1 MILKLAIAYIFILI
15 GFLLITG
22 LNNKFL
28 SKKVFRNMLIL
39 LVVSF
44 SIMAYYTEAN
54 SWEGD
59 DLGRYF
65 LSMDSYREVGLQYVL
80 ENGLW
85 KETPLASIEMYL
97 FSLTGNNHLLPA
109 FNAIIIWG
117 VYFYI
122 IYREIPEAGL
132 VSLKKA
138 LFCLIGLVSTV
149 NLYESIS
156 NIRYPLAAA
165 ILVLAIYLDTQK
177 DLHIRTIPLYIAS
190 CLFHVAMIPIVII
203 RLVLIVPL
211 IRKNIWIVFFIIA
224 LFFGTMSTFLQSSN
238 NLFLQYLGG
247 KVELY
252 EGQVVYGNLYYL
264 GMLTRFVGVIL
275 ISVWGTKTSFLKKR
289 HGQNF
294 LEAIIKGISFL
305 GVGFL
310 FFSNTFSFRM
320 TSVIYSISITKF
332 SNKHNQVAFDIGV
345 FLLAFGIMIGFYYNF
360 KNYYLNWPFLE

>member
-1 MILKLAIAYIFILI
+1 MILKLAIAYIFTLA
-15 GFLLITG
+15 GFLLLTG

-39 LVVSF
+39 LVASF
-44 SIMAYYTEAN
+44 SIMAYYTGAN

-65 LSMDSYREVGLQYVL
+65 LSMDSYRDAGLQYVL
-80 ENGLW
+80 EKGLW

-97 FSLTGNNHLLPA
+97 FSLTGDNHLLPA

-117 VYFYI
+117 VYSYI
-122 IYREIPEAGL
+122 IYREIPEDGF

-165 ILVLAIYLDTQK
+165 ILVLAIYLDTRK
-177 DLHIRTIPLYIAS
+177 DLHIRSVPLYIAS

-211 IRKNIWIVFFIIA
+211 FRKNIWIVYFIIV
-224 LFFGTMSTFLQSSN
+224 LSFGTMTTVLQSSN

-252 EGQVVYGNLYYL
+252 GGQVTYGNLYFL
-264 GMLTRFVGVIL
+264 GMLTRLVGVIL
-275 ISVWGTKTSFLKKR
+275 ISVGGTSMSALEER
-289 HGQNF
+289 YGQNL
-294 LEAIIKGISFL
+294 LEDVVKGIDL
-305 GVGFL
+305 LAGGLL
-310 FFSNTFSFRM
+310 FFSSTVSFRM
-320 TSVIYSISITKF
+320 TSIIYAISIPHF
-332 SNKHNQVAFDIGV
+332 SNRRNQVAFNIGV
-345 FLLAFGIMIGFYYNF
+345 FLLGLGITIGVYYDF
-360 KNYYLNWPFLE
+360 KNYYLNWPFLV

>member
-1 MILKLAIAYIFILI
+1 MILKLAIAYIFILT

-28 SKKVFRNMLIL
+28 SEKVFRNMLIL
-39 LVVSF
+39 LVASF
-44 SIMAYYTEAN
+44 SIMAYYTGGN

-65 LSMDSYREVGLQYVL
+65 LSMDSYRDAGLQYVL
-80 ENGLW
+80 ERGLW

-117 VYFYI
+117 VYSYI

-190 CLFHVAMIPIVII
+190 CLFHVAMVPIVII

-211 IRKNIWIVFFIIA
+211 FRKNAWIVFFIIA
-224 LFFGTMSTFLQSSN
+224 LSFGTVSTFLQSSN

-252 EGQVVYGNLYYL
+252 GGQAVYGNLYYI

-275 ISVWGTKTSFLKKR
+275 ISVYGTKMNLLKKR
-289 HGQNF
+289 YSQNL
-294 LEAIIKGISFL
+294 LEDVVKGISLL
-305 GVGFL
+305 GVGSL
-310 FFSNTFSFRM
+310 FFSSSFSFRM
-320 TSVIYSISITKF
+320 TSIIYAISMPKF
-332 SNKHNQVAFDIGV
+332 SNKRNRVALKIGA
-345 FLLAFGIMIGFYYNF
+345 FLLGVGIMIGFYYNF
-360 KNYYLNWPFLE
+360 KNYYLNWPFLD